1 MTALGFCAHVFPP
14 NIFFIAIFSHGR
26 QNSLPSPNK
35 AIRRLIIDNYVL
47 LLFAISRSSNF
58 LILPVDV
65 FGRLANTTLV
75 GALKRAI

>member
-1 MTALGFCAHVFPP
+1 MIYMNLAQ
-14 NIFFIAIFSHGR
+14 
-26 QNSLPSPNK
+26 QNSLPSPDK
-35 AIRRLIIDNYVL
+35 AKSRLITDNYVS

-65 FGRLANTTLV
+65 FGILANTTLV